1 MIRPVELAGIK
12 AGAVDLAFR
21 RWDRPR
27 VVVGTRMRT
36 AVGLIEVTSVEPV
49 DEAAIT
55 EDDARRAGAASLDA
69 LRRGLAA
76 EGGPAGVPRGPALG
90 AARTRGSRCGSARHT
105 DAELAE
111 IRARLDRLDAAS
123 SIGPWTGQTLAIIDR
138 SPEVRAPDL
147 AAELGRDTPSF
158 KRDVR
163 KLKELGLT
171 ESLDIGYR
179 LSPRGEA
186 VVDDGAPSR
195 DDPLQPTGTRL
206 PKIGAPATRA
216 LTAAGLTTL
225 EAVAAVPEPSSRRC
239 TASARWRWR
248 RSARRWPST
257 ASPDRR
263 HERNTS
269 RCPTRLTTR
278 SRVRRHHRRHARP
291 SPSDLGLRER
301 GGHRL

>member
-1 MIRPVELAGIK
+1 MRIRPVELEWIRAGT
-12 AGAVDLAFR
+12 VDLAFR

-36 AVGLIEVTSVEPV
+36 AVGLVEVTSVAPV
-49 DEAAIT
+49 DEAALT

-76 EGGPAGVPRGPALG
+76 RPDRPVFRVGLRWAGEDPRIGLRQQPP
-90 AARTRGSRCGSARHT
+90 T
-105 DAELAE
+105 DDELAA

-123 SIGPWTGQTLAIIDR
+123 AVGPWTRPTLAIIDR

-186 VVDDGAPSR
+186 VVDGGRPRHRPAP
-195 DDPLQPTGTRL
+195 PAGTRL

-225 EAVAAVPEPSSRRC
+225 EAAAAVPEQELAALHGVGPIALATLRK
-239 TASARWRWR
+239 AFAEHGL
-248 RSARRWPST
+248 
-257 ASPDRR
+257 DRR
-263 HERNTS
+263 
-269 RCPTRLTTR
+269 
-278 SRVRRHHRRHARP
+278 A
-291 SPSDLGLRER
+291 
-301 GGHRL
+301 

>member
-1 MIRPVELAGIK
+1 MAAHSLSGVMIRPVELAGIR
-12 AGAVDLAFR
+12 AGTVDLGFR

-49 DEAAIT
+49 DEATIT
-55 EDDARRAGAASLDA
+55 DDDARRTGAASLEA
-69 LRRGLAA
+69 LRRGLMVRADRPVFRV
-76 EGGPAGVPRGPALG
+76 GLRWAGEDPRIAL
-90 AARTRGSRCGSARHT
+90 RQQPPTES
-105 DAELAE
+105 ELAA
-111 IRARLDRLDAAS
+111 IRARLERLDAAS
-123 SIGPWTGQTLAIIDR
+123 SVGPWTRQTLAIIDR

-147 AAELGRDTPSF
+147 AAELGRDTASF

-186 VVDDGAPSR
+186 VVDDGGPPRGRPAA
-195 DDPLQPTGTRL
+195 PTGTRL

-225 EAVAAVPEPSSRRC
+225 EAVAAVPQ
-239 TASARWRWR
+239 
-248 RSARRWPST
+248 
-257 ASPDRR
+257 
-263 HERNTS
+263 HELAAMHGVG
-269 RCPTRLTTR
+269 PVAL
-278 SRVRRHHRRHARP
+278 AK
-291 SPSDLGLRER
+291 LREALAEH
-301 GGHRL
+301 GLDGPT